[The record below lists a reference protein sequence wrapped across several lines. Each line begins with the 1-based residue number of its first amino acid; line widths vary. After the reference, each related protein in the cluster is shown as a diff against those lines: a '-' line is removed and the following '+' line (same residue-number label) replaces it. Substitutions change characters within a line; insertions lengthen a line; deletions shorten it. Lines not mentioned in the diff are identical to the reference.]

1 MHSLELQELQ
11 KSNYK
16 EQAIQVLV
24 ATSAKVLIEQFVES
38 TQLLLLSKK

>member
-16 EQAIQVLV
+16 VQAIQVLV
-24 ATSAKVLIEQFVES
+24 AVSAKVLMAHDVES